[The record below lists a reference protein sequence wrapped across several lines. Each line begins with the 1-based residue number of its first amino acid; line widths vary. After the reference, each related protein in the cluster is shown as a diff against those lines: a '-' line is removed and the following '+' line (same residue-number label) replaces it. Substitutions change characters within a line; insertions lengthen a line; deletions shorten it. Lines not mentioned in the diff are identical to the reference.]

1 MRWGQVKT
9 YLSLRLKVALSVL
22 AHNLKYIDLELGR
35 LGCTI
40 HDRTS
45 VA

>member
-22 AHNLKYIDLELGR
+22 AHNLKHIDLER
-35 LGCTI
+35 KE
-40 HDRTS
+40 
-45 VA
+45 